1 MNWIKTTPF
10 LSGPTVEL
18 RPLEKAHFP
27 SLEALAK
34 DMRIWEF
41 MSFPVYESHRFH
53 ELFNLALE
61 ERAKG
66 NQYPFVVYHKQT
78 RKIIGSTRLLEM
90 QQNHR
95 KLEIG
100 WTWLDP
106 AYWATVVN
114 PECKLLLLSYCFE
127 ELNTSRVMLRTDE
140 NNKRSRRAIE
150 KIGGVFEGIVRHD
163 IIRDNDTRRNSAYFS
178 IIDTEWADTKTM
190 LSNLL
195 NNKYGVT
202 I

>member
-1 MNWIKTTPF
+1 MNWIKNTPY
-10 LSGPTVEL
+10 LSGQTVEL
-18 RPLEKAHFP
+18 RPLEKEHFP
-27 SLEALAK
+27 ELEALAK

-41 MSFPVYESHRFH
+41 MSFPVYESERFH

-61 ERAKG
+61 EREKG
-66 NQYPFVVYHKQT
+66 NQYPFVVFNKKTH
-78 RKIIGSTRLLEM
+78 KIIGSTRFIEM
-90 QQNHR
+90 QPAHR

-114 PECKLLLLSYCFE
+114 PECKFLLLSYCFE

-140 NNKRSRRAIE
+140 NNKRSRKAIE
-150 KIGGVFEGIVRHD
+150 KIGGVFEGILRHD
-163 IIRDNDTRRNSAYFS
+163 IIRHNNTRRNSAWFS
-178 IIDTEWADTKTM
+178 IIDTEWPETKTR
-190 LSNLL
+190 LINLV
-195 NNKYGVT
+195 NNKYSAK